1 MDTLKL
7 MDYVKYDFGFMFA
20 YSERPGTMAAKKI
33 NDNIDENIKKKRLN
47 EIIKKQQKHSLYRT
61 QQYLGKMFAF

>member
-1 MDTLKL
+1 

-33 NDNIDENIKKKRLN
+33 NDDIEDNIKKERLN

-61 QQYLGKMFAF
+61 QQYLGKIVCVLIEKDF